1 MSPVLEVVRTCENP
15 VLKIII
21 ALASLSIVPVSS
33 AYAQNM
39 TRSQE
44 NAVRS
49 ANSYLDFKGFS
60 RNGLI
65 DQLSSQYGDG
75 YDVEDATIAVDSL
88 TVDWDAQAARAAET
102 YLEFKGF
109 SCRGLIQQLS
119 SEYGGKFT
127 ESQATF
133 GAEQAGV
140 C

>member
-1 MSPVLEVVRTCENP
+1 MT
-15 VLKIII
+15 
-21 ALASLSIVPVSS
+21 SS
-33 AYAQNM
+33 ASAQSM
-39 TRSQE
+39 TRSQA

-49 ANSYLDFKGFS
+49 ANSYLEFKGFV

-65 DQLSSQYGDG
+65 DQLSSQYADD
-75 YDVEDATIAVDSL
+75 YEVEDATIAVDSL
-88 TVDWDAQAARAAET
+88 TVDWDAQAVRAAET

-119 SEYGGKFT
+119 SEYGDKFT
-127 ESQATF
+127 ESQAKF